1 MRNPVNNYD
10 YSSAYIKKFSP
21 YTVIEKNSINQY
33 HYTSPDAFLSI
44 IKNDSVRFTD
54 IRFLNDRSEGIYLV
68 KLMCDYFKKY
78 PQKFPRTEN
87 AFNDLIKENTYSDI
101 QNLKV
106 TNVKY
111 TPTLRVSNV
120 RHFVFCMC
128 AECDSLH
135 MWNYYVNNGL
145 YQGYNIG
152 INIQQFLKTFTMG
165 KNELDPFLVYYGNV
179 LYNTKLQFKELENIF
194 TELEQEKNF
203 CYISVK
209 LKMYIDTF
217 CAFFKNSKFSDE
229 KEFRIVIEINDS
241 KVNEINKNS
250 KNYIGSNNKD
260 IKYDFCIKNGIIVP
274 FLTVKLIR
282 DSFKRITISPIMESQ
297 ITQESIRELLNA
309 NGYKGCKVYQSI
321 IPIRF

>member
-1 MRNPVNNYD
+1 MRNSVNNYD
-10 YSSAYIKKFSP
+10 YSSAYINKFSQS
-21 YTVIEKNSINQY
+21 TVIKKSSNQY

-44 IKNDSVRFTD
+44 IKNESVRFTD

-78 PQKFPRTEN
+78 PQRFPRVEN
-87 AFNDLIKENTYSDI
+87 AFNDLIKENKYSDI

-111 TPTLRVSNV
+111 TPALPISNV

-128 AECDSLH
+128 KKCDSLH

-152 INIQQFLKTFTMG
+152 INIQCFLETFKMG
-165 KNELDPFLVYYGNV
+165 KNALDPFLVYYGNV
-179 LYNTKLQFKELENIF
+179 LYNKKQQFDELENIF

-217 CAFFKNSKFSDE
+217 CAFFKSSKFSDE

-241 KVNEINKNS
+241 RVNRINKNS
-250 KNYIGSNNKD
+250 EKYIGSNNKY
-260 IKYDFCIKNGIIVP
+260 IKYDFCVKNGIIVP
-274 FLTVKLIR
+274 FLTVKLIK

-309 NGYKGCKVYQSI
+309 NDYKGCRVYQST